1 MMNVTKQIEQRNDNE
16 LDFLTNPEKDFRINN
31 TLHGGKNVII

>member
-1 MMNVTKQIEQRNDNE
+1 MTNVTKQFEQHNDNE
-16 LDFLTNPEKDFRINN
+16 LDFLTNPEKDFWINN